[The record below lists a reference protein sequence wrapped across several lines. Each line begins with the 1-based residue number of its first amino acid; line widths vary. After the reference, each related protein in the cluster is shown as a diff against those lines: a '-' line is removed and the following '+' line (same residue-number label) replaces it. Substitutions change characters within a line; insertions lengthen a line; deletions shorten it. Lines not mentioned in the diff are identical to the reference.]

1 MNSKDTRPNQHL
13 ASKETSTQPT
23 EVDDTKPDDTLD
35 NDTIPSGDKDVS
47 SAPTVPG
54 EHQDICSSTIGNRN
68 HTPNKKKFEWKFDDF
83 IRNLLVSVAAALL
96 ALGAANWYED
106 KRFERLYDEV
116 TFRYFDA
123 ISRVLD
129 GKQVSH
135 NPKKKQVYFSVL
147 NSIGND
153 VRHIRQNKIFALG
166 KNKTHE
172 LAVLQTLIVQAIAL
186 REFDDL
192 YANNILLVMEPFCNR
207 YEDRILE
214 SLGAILQ
221 KNHSDR
227 TENEHVIVNAQLIC
241 DANFKKNRG

>member
-1 MNSKDTRPNQHL
+1 MNSKDSRPNQRP
-13 ASKETSTQPT
+13 ASKEPGTRPT
-23 EVDDTKPDDTLD
+23 EADNTKPDDTLD
-35 NDTIPSGDKDVS
+35 NVTIPSGDKDNS
-47 SAPTVPG
+47 SAPTVSG
-54 EHQDICSSTIGNRN
+54 EHQDTCPSTSGHPN
-68 HTPNKKKFEWKFDDF
+68 HTPNKKKFQWKFDDF
-83 IRNLLVSVAAALL
+83 IRNLLVAIAAALL

-123 ISRVLD
+123 VSRVLD
-129 GKQVSH
+129 NNQVSL

-153 VRHIRQNKIFALG
+153 VEHIRQNKIFAPG

-186 REFDDL
+186 REFDGL
-192 YANNILLVMEPFCNR
+192 YAKNIRLVMEPFCNR
-207 YEDRILE
+207 YQERILK
-214 SLGAILQ
+214 SLNAILQ
-221 KNHSDR
+221 KDHDDR

-241 DANFKKNRG
+241 DANFRKDGG